1 MVNAVSVW
9 KLKEDKISGRRSQM
23 LRSDHGSRGLTKAS
37 DGAEKAGGGCEEA
50 IRRFMEDFQ
59 TAAKAKLKIS
69 A

>member
-1 MVNAVSVW
+1 MVNVVSVW
-9 KLKEDKISGRRSQM
+9 KLKEDTISGRRSQM
-23 LRSDHGSRGLTKAS
+23 LRSKGGDKARG
-37 DGAEKAGGGCEEA
+37 GAEKEGGGCKEA